1 MSEGL
6 SKENKIN
13 YEQILEKS
21 SLPSGQMGEGKI
33 ELLSLRQS
41 NKDKQKE
48 NEKKIKKRGEI

>member
-1 MSEGL
+1 MDEGL

-33 ELLSLRQS
+33 ELLSLWQS

-48 NEKKIKKRGEI
+48 NEKKTKK